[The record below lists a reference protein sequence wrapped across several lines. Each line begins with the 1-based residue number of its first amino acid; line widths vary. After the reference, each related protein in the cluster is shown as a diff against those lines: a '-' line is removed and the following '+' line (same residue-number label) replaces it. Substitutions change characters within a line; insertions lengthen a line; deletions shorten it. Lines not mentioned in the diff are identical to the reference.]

1 MANVYLQGEQIPSF
15 RILETGCESHFN
27 NLGQCWHIC
36 TPGENTEIIFSC
48 DQEFSYGI
56 TLLALCVAELDLKI
70 LTFELMSN
78 HYHIIVSGSY
88 DDCLVLSH
96 NYQKRL
102 RRYFSESGRLV
113 NLGNFICEDPIKI
126 TSLDMMRNEIAYV
139 NRNGYVVN
147 PSYTPFTYPWGCGAL
162 YFTNFDSMIPSQ
174 AISEISIRQQRA
186 FFHTKT
192 LNLPLNYRIRNG
204 QIIQSSFCDIES
216 GEKLFRHAHHY
227 FQTITRNAETFSEI
241 AKRLDDKVFIPD
253 NEIFSVVMSLC
264 RKKFG
269 HESLTMLSAQQ
280 RIETARLMRFKYNAS
295 VKQIKRI
302 LKLEDSIL
310 HELFPVAL

>member
-1 MANVYLQGEQIPSF
+1 MANVYLPKGQVPSF
-15 RILETGCESHFN
+15 RILEAGCESHFN
-27 NLGQCWHIC
+27 NLGHCWHIC
-36 TPGENTEIIFSC
+36 TPGENTEVVFSR

-56 TLLALCVAELDLKI
+56 TLLALCVAKLNLKI

-88 DDCLVLSH
+88 SDCLTLSR
-96 NYQKRL
+96 NYQRRL
-102 RRYFSESGRLV
+102 MRYFSESGRPV
-113 NLGNFICEDPIKI
+113 NLSNFICENPIRI
-126 TSLDMMRNEIAYV
+126 SSLDMMRNEIAYV

-147 PSYTPFTYPWGCGAL
+147 SSYTPYTYPWGCGKL

-174 AISEISIRQQRA
+174 GISEFSIRQQRA
-186 FFHTKT
+186 IFHTKT

-204 QIIQSSFCDIES
+204 QIIQSSFCHIAD

-227 FQTITRNAETFSEI
+227 FQTLTRNAEAFSEI
-241 AKRLDDKVFIPD
+241 AKRLDDKIFIPD
-253 NEIFSVVMSLC
+253 NEIFSIVMNLC
-264 RKKFG
+264 RKNFG
-269 HESLTMLSAQQ
+269 HESLNMLSSQQ
-280 RIETARLMRFKYNAS
+280 RIETARVMRFKYNAS

-302 LKLEDSIL
+302 LKLDDSIL